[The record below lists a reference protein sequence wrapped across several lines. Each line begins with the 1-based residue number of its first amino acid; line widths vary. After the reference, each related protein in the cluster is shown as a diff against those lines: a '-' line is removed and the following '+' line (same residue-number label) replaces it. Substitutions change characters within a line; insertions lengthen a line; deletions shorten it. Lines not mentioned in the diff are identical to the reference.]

1 MIFAEIIIGL
11 NEISYSFLYEN
22 NYTFPTILYK
32 SRPFILIELIKLFPW
47 I

>member
-32 SRPFILIELIKLFPW
+32 STSLVTKSTRIDTTS
-47 I
+47 